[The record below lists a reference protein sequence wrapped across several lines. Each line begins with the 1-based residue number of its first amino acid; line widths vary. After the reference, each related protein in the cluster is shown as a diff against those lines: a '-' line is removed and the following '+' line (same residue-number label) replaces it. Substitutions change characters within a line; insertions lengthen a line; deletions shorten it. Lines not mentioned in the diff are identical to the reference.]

1 MDSVPQGQ
9 RDALTNI
16 TRCIK
21 QLGPPPDGA
30 CYAGALS
37 ALRVASSSYSEREPG
52 VGTVVGM
59 ELQKLSLPS
68 GGVAGVSLADK
79 LEGPVKN
86 MVLRFETYTLED
98 ADSWTLKENI
108 ASEVPPYND
117 RLLSSKSGYLQ
128 FVRRLFDAGV
138 LGFTSTCRGRVGAFC
153 VSKKPKVIDNVVH
166 ERQRLVLDCRQTNL
180 MLKARP
186 LTELGSRSALAQI
199 LLQPEQDLYV
209 AGADN
214 SGLLLRG

>member
-1 MDSVPQGQ
+1 MASGLKGSVVHEVDSVPQGQ

-166 ERQRLVLDCRQTNL
+166 ERQRLVLDCR
-180 MLKARP
+180 
-186 LTELGSRSALAQI
+186 
-199 LLQPEQDLYV
+199 
-209 AGADN
+209 
-214 SGLLLRG
+214 